1 MLRAGR
7 ESDKDIEGTLSLPR
21 GGVCAGAGGEA
32 RQARREPLVQH

>member
-7 ESDKDIEGTLSLPR
+7 ETDKDIEGTLSLPR